1 MWRPDRAQGEIMRG
15 SLFRAAT
22 AAALLWPFA
31 VEAACISAEEAQ
43 RHVGENTCVCG
54 AVASAHYVPKG
65 RQPTFLNLDKPYPNQ
80 IFTALI
86 WGSDRPKFGEPERT
100 LLDKRICVTGAIELY
115 REKPEIFLHDPAQ
128 LSEEGGR

>member
-1 MWRPDRAQGEIMRG
+1 MRG
-15 SLFRAAT
+15 SLFRV
-22 AAALLWPFA
+22 AAAAVLLWPFA
-31 VEAACISAEEAQ
+31 AAAACISAGEAQ

-54 AVASAHYVPKG
+54 AVASSHYVPKG

-100 LLDKRICVTGAIELY
+100 LMGKRICANGAIELY
-115 REKPEIFLHDPAQ
+115 RGKPEIILHDPAQ
-128 LSEEGGR
+128 LNEEAGQ